1 MEITLEGFL
10 LWLGTVGGSGTV
22 LSFIFEQIEW
32 FQSLSEK
39 GRKWVSFGGMAT
51 LGILSHVTLTY
62 VPQDVLLAI
71 AYMSLLLNQTAN
83 ISRLEKEHSII
94 GQTIILKK

>member
-1 MEITLEGFL
+1 MDITLEGFL

-71 AYMSLLLNQTAN
+71 APYFVFVASAFVSAFSGEIFHKFT
-83 ISRLEKEHSII
+83 
-94 GQTIILKK
+94 KKPEAG